1 MLTLTAEQV
10 RTLAPDAT
18 AARAGERLA
27 DRRRWTAAG
36 RSDVAAWGLC
46 QGSGSTPYQVA
57 VDIAGPAYNCSCPSR
72 KIPCKHALGLL
83 FFVADGGAPTADPPE
98 WVQSWIDSRASRAAA
113 AATRSE
119 RAAEI
124 DPEARAKRVA
134 SRERRV
140 ASGIDELDRW
150 LRDLMRRGLDS
161 TRSEGYRFWEAMGAR
176 LVDAQAGGL
185 GRSVRGL
192 GSAANSGDAW
202 PHLLLEGAGR
212 LHLLSEAYRRSDQLP
227 EELRADVRSLVGWNL
242 KEDELDPANAVA
254 DRWLVIG
261 QRIDDRG
268 DIVTART
275 FLLGENSARIGLH
288 LAFGVGAAPPT
299 LLAVPGQAFR
309 ATVTFYPSATPLRVA
324 VQPPIAPDG
333 DATAIPGSITLAA
346 VVEDHS
352 ARLARNPFT
361 GAWPVLIGDVVPVLR
376 GDRLL
381 VRDAEGT
388 ALPIV
393 TADVA
398 PRLLAISGGHPILL
412 VAEWD
417 GAWLRPLAAFADGR
431 LASVTADA
439 DTIEAKID
447 DPDWSAL
454 VSAALL
460 GTERTGGTAPIP
472 AAVAGLVAG
481 ADTEQAIL
489 AAAASMAVRR
499 RAGRTT
505 SLDEAPMPDPAEPD
519 PRPQLAG
526 APSRYVGLAFEERPS
541 LTPEILELVR
551 RTGRRVSDEWL
562 PELMAYAERTDD
574 ADTTSVQLGGPRA
587 TWLASTLPDL
597 VADARWRMGEDWEE
611 TWAATASVSARAAL
625 VRRFRQLDLQ
635 RARQFLADRWSGTA
649 SEDRARILAAVETA
663 LDPADEPFLLQA
675 LRDRRADVRR
685 NAVGLLVLLPESAP
699 TRRLEDEA
707 RPLLATGGLV
717 RKSLKVTLP
726 TPSEEFEGL
735 GFTGRPGPGYG
746 ERAWLLRSILAQV
759 RPQRWT
765 EWLQVDAPGLVDQ
778 GMRSTEAR
786 PLIEG
791 WMEATA
797 RFGDAVWAA
806 SILHNTDVPNKV
818 SVNVGQVLDRLSPG
832 ERARAVA
839 DSAAV
844 LDPSLLA
851 GLAGAVPAPW
861 PTSLGDAV
869 LTAARS
875 AGKEQF
881 PGAGL
886 YELVRVAAICLP
898 PDRADDLE
906 AVASFK
912 GELRPALTDAVETI
926 RLRSRIREAFAA
938 VPPLPA

>member
-10 RTLAPDAT
+10 RTLAPDAS
-18 AARAGERLA
+18 AARAAEALGSP
-27 DRRRWTAAG
+27 RRWTAAG

-57 VDIAGPAYNCSCPSR
+57 VDIAGPAYKCSCPSR
-72 KIPCKHALGLL
+72 KIPCKHALALL
-83 FFVADGGAPTADPPE
+83 FLVADGGASAANPPD
-98 WVQSWIDSRASRAAA
+98 WVQSWLDSRASRAAA

-134 SRERRV
+134 SRERKV
-140 ASGIDELDRW
+140 AAGIDELDRW

-161 TRSEGYRFWEAMGAR
+161 TRSEGYRFWDAMGAR

-212 LHLLSEAYRRSDQLP
+212 LHLLSEAYRRSEQLP
-227 EELRADVRSLVGWNL
+227 EDLRADVRSLVGWNV
-242 KEDELDPANAVA
+242 KEDELDPANAVE

-275 FLLGENSARIGLH
+275 FLLGETSARIGLH

-324 VQPPIAPDG
+324 VQPPIVPDG
-333 DATAIPGSITLAA
+333 EATSIPRLDHASG
-346 VVEDHS
+346 VVEDHGT
-352 ARLARNPFT
+352 RLARNPFA

-439 DTIEAKID
+439 DTIEVKID

-472 AAVAGLVAG
+472 TAVAGLVAG

-505 SLDEAPMPDPAEPD
+505 SLDQAPLPPPAEPD

-526 APSRYVGLAFEERPS
+526 PPARYVGLAFEERPS
-541 LTPEILELVR
+541 LAPEVLELVR
-551 RTGRRVSDEWL
+551 RTGRRLPDEWL
-562 PELMAYAERTDD
+562 PELMAFAERADD
-574 ADTTSVQLGGPRA
+574 ADTALVRPGRNPCRMARPQLPELAPATPGGRI
-587 TWLASTLPDL
+587 
-597 VADARWRMGEDWEE
+597 GEDWEE
-611 TWAATASVSARAAL
+611 AWAATASGAARAAL
-625 VRRFRQLDLQ
+625 VRRFRQLDLP
-635 RARQFLADRWSGTA
+635 RARRSLVDWWSEVA
-649 SEDRARILAAVETA
+649 SDERARILAAVETG
-663 LDPADEPFLLQA
+663 LDPADEAFLAERLA
-675 LRDRRADVRR
+675 DRRVDVRR
-685 NAVGLLVLLPESAP
+685 TAAGLLVLLPESAL
-699 TRRLEDEA
+699 TRRLEDGGAAAACDRRA
-707 RPLLATGGLV
+707 RL
-717 RKSLKVTLP
+717 RKSMKVSLP
-726 TPSEEFEGL
+726 TPSEEFEAL
-735 GFTGRPGPGYG
+735 GFAGRPASGYG
-746 ERAWLLRSILAQV
+746 ERAWLLRSILAHV
-759 RPQRWT
+759 RPERWT
-765 EWLQVDAPGLVDQ
+765 RMAPGRCAGSRRPGRTIGRGPPADRGLDGGDRPVRRPGVGRGHPAQQ
-778 GMRSTEAR
+778 GR
-786 PLIEG
+786 PEQGL
-791 WMEATA
+791 
-797 RFGDAVWAA
+797 
-806 SILHNTDVPNKV
+806 
-818 SVNVGQVLDRLSPG
+818 G
-832 ERARAVA
+832 ERR
-839 DSAAV
+839 
-844 LDPSLLA
+844 
-851 GLAGAVPAPW
+851 
-861 PTSLGDAV
+861 
-869 LTAARS
+869 
-875 AGKEQF
+875 
-881 PGAGL
+881 PGAGQT
-886 YELVRVAAICLP
+886 VAGRTCAC
-898 PDRADDLE
+898 R
-906 AVASFK
+906 
-912 GELRPALTDAVETI
+912 R
-926 RLRSRIREAFAA
+926 RLGCRS
-938 VPPLPA
+938 

>member
-10 RTLAPDAT
+10 RTLAPDAS
-18 AARAGERLA
+18 AAHSGEALG

-46 QGSGSTPYQVA
+46 KGSGSTPYQVA
-57 VDIAGPAYNCSCPSR
+57 VDIAGPAYKCSCPSR

-83 FFVADGGAPTADPPE
+83 FLVADGGAPTANPPD
-98 WVQSWIDSRASRAAA
+98 WVQSWLDSRASRAAA
-113 AATRSE
+113 AATRPE
-119 RAAEI
+119 RTAEI

-134 SRERRV
+134 SRERKV
-140 ASGIDELDRW
+140 AAGIEELDRW

-161 TRSEGYRFWEAMGAR
+161 TRSEGYRFWDAMGAR

-212 LHLLSEAYRRSDQLP
+212 LHLLSEAYRRADELP
-227 EELRADVRSLVGWNL
+227 ADLRADVRSLVGWNL
-242 KEDELDPANAVA
+242 KEEELDPANAVE

-275 FLLGENSARIGLH
+275 FLIGETSARVGLH

-299 LLAVPGQAFR
+299 LLAAPGQAFQ
-309 ATVTFYPSATPLRVA
+309 ATLTFYPSATPLRVA
-324 VQPPIAPDG
+324 VALPIVPDG
-333 DATAIPGSITLAA
+333 EATAIPRSITLAA
-346 VVEDHS
+346 VVEDHGL
-352 ARLARNPFT
+352 RLARNPFV

-376 GDRLL
+376 DDRLF
-381 VRDAEGT
+381 VRDADGT

-439 DTIEAKID
+439 DTIEVKID

-472 AAVAGLVAG
+472 AAVAGLIAG
-481 ADTEQAIL
+481 ADSEQAIL
-489 AAAASMAVRR
+489 AAAASLAVRR

-505 SLDEAPMPDPAEPD
+505 TPDHAPMPSPAELD

-541 LTPEILELVR
+541 LAPEILELVR
-551 RTGRRVSDEWL
+551 RTGRRLPDEWV
-562 PELMAYAERTDD
+562 PELMAFAERTDEAD
-574 ADTTSVQLGGPRA
+574 ATPVQLGGTRA
-587 TWLASTLPDL
+587 AWLARTFPVL
-597 VADARWRMGEDWEE
+597 ATDARWGIGEDWDEA
-611 TWAATASVSARAAL
+611 WVAAASGAARVAL
-625 VRRFRQLDLQ
+625 VRRSRQLDLP
-635 RARQFLADRWSGTA
+635 RARQSLAEWWSGIA
-649 SEDRARILAAVETA
+649 SDERARILVAVETG
-663 LDPADEPFLLQA
+663 LDPADEAFLSERLA
-675 LRDRRADVRR
+675 DRRADVRR
-685 NAVGLLVLLPESAP
+685 AAAGLLVLLPESAL

-707 RPLLATGGLV
+707 RPLLASGGRV
-717 RKSLKVTLP
+717 RKSLKVSLP
-726 TPSEEFEGL
+726 TPSAEFEGL
-735 GFTGRPGPGYG
+735 GFTGRPAPGYG
-746 ERAWLLRSILAQV
+746 ERAWLLRSILAHV
-759 RPQRWT
+759 RPERWT
-765 EWLQVDAPGLVDQ
+765 EWLQVDAPGLVDLAI
-778 GMRSTEAR
+778 RSDEAR

-797 RFGDAVWAA
+797 RFGDPMWAVA
-806 SILHNTDVPNKV
+806 ILRNKHVPTKV
-818 SVNVGQVLDRLSPG
+818 STNIGEVLDNLSPA
-832 ERARAVA
+832 ERALAVA
-839 DSAAV
+839 DSSAL

-851 GLAGAVPAPW
+851 GLAAAVPAPW
-861 PTSLGDAV
+861 PKPLGDAV
-869 LTAARS
+869 LKAARS
-875 AGKEQF
+875 AGSEQY

-886 YELVRVAAICLP
+886 YELVRAAALRLP
-898 PDRADDLE
+898 PDWADELE
-906 AVASFK
+906 AVAAFK
-912 GELRPALTDAVETI
+912 DELRPALTDAIETI
-926 RLRSRIREAFAA
+926 RLRARIHEAFAA

>member
-10 RTLAPDAT
+10 RTLAPDAS
-18 AARAGERLA
+18 AARAAEALGNP
-27 DRRRWTAAG
+27 RRWTAAG

-57 VDIAGPAYNCSCPSR
+57 VDIAGPAYKCSCPSR
-72 KIPCKHALGLL
+72 KIPCKHALALL
-83 FFVADGGAPTADPPE
+83 FLVADGGASAANPPD
-98 WVQSWIDSRASRAAA
+98 WVQSWLDSRASRAAA

-134 SRERRV
+134 SRERKV
-140 ASGIDELDRW
+140 AAGIDELDRW

-161 TRSEGYRFWEAMGAR
+161 TRSEGYRFWDAMGAR

-212 LHLLSEAYRRSDQLP
+212 LHLLSEAYRRSEQLP
-227 EELRADVRSLVGWNL
+227 EDLRADVRSLVGWNV
-242 KEDELDPANAVA
+242 KEDELDPANAVE

-275 FLLGENSARIGLH
+275 FLLGETSARIGLH

-324 VQPPIAPDG
+324 VQPPIVPDG
-333 DATAIPGSITLAA
+333 EATAIPVSATLSG
-346 VVEDHS
+346 VVEDHG
-352 ARLARNPFT
+352 ARLARNPFA

-398 PRLLAISGGHPILL
+398 PRLFAISGGHPILL

-439 DTIEAKID
+439 DTIEVKID

-505 SLDEAPMPDPAEPD
+505 SLDQAALAAPGRTRPAPATLW
-519 PRPQLAG
+519 PAG
-526 APSRYVGLAFEERPS
+526 AIRRAC
-541 LTPEILELVR
+541 VR
-551 RTGRRVSDEWL
+551 GATFPGTR
-562 PELMAYAERTDD
+562 
-574 ADTTSVQLGGPRA
+574 GPRA
-587 TWLASTLPDL
+587 RSTD
-597 VADARWRMGEDWEE
+597 RS
-611 TWAATASVSARAAL
+611 TSARR
-625 VRRFRQLDLQ
+625 V
-635 RARQFLADRWSGTA
+635 
-649 SEDRARILAAVETA
+649 
-663 LDPADEPFLLQA
+663 
-675 LRDRRADVRR
+675 
-685 NAVGLLVLLPESAP
+685 
-699 TRRLEDEA
+699 
-707 RPLLATGGLV
+707 
-717 RKSLKVTLP
+717 
-726 TPSEEFEGL
+726 
-735 GFTGRPGPGYG
+735 
-746 ERAWLLRSILAQV
+746 
-759 RPQRWT
+759 
-765 EWLQVDAPGLVDQ
+765 APG
-778 GMRSTEAR
+778 A
-786 PLIEG
+786 
-791 WMEATA
+791 
-797 RFGDAVWAA
+797 
-806 SILHNTDVPNKV
+806 H
-818 SVNVGQVLDRLSPG
+818 
-832 ERARAVA
+832 
-839 DSAAV
+839 
-844 LDPSLLA
+844 
-851 GLAGAVPAPW
+851 GLRGAHGRRRHH
-861 PTSLGDAV
+861 T
-869 LTAARS
+869 R
-875 AGKEQF
+875 
-881 PGAGL
+881 
-886 YELVRVAAICLP
+886 
-898 PDRADDLE
+898 
-906 AVASFK
+906 
-912 GELRPALTDAVETI
+912 
-926 RLRSRIREAFAA
+926 
-938 VPPLPA
+938 